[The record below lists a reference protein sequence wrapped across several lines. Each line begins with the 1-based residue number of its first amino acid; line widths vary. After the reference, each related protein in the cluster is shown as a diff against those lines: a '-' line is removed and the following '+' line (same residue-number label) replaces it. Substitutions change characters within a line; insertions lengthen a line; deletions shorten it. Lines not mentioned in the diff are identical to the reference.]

1 MRPVMLYCCTIILA
15 LLLASAG
22 TADAGQ
28 VVTQDI
34 RDQARK
40 LLQDEKTLSAVTAK
54 NTLAVLYFRN
64 RSGLEELDPVRKG
77 LALMLITDLSTVKD
91 LQVVERVRLQ
101 ALAEE
106 LGLGSSGIVEP
117 DTGPRVGRLLG
128 ARWLVGGDIHGA
140 LQKLNVQSDILEV
153 PADHVLGRPVS
164 EGQLEELFRVEKDLL
179 FEILKLVKID
189 VTPDEK
195 SRLMKPC
202 SSSWS
207 ALIYLFKGADA
218 SDRGEYQAAAELYEK
233 SLREDPRICLAGDA
247 LAELRS
253 LGLASVK
260 TKSGDLL
267 KSLRHGTSLTNE
279 LGQKEELR
287 HEIKPDDLQRKDYYG
302 TTGR

>member
-1 MRPVMLYCCTIILA
+1 MRPVMLYCFSIVLA

-77 LALMLITDLSTVKD
+77 LALMLITDLSMVKD

-153 PADHVLGRPVS
+153 PADHAKRP
-164 EGQLEELFRVEKDLL
+164 
-179 FEILKLVKID
+179 
-189 VTPDEK
+189 
-195 SRLMKPC
+195 C
-202 SSSWS
+202 
-207 ALIYLFKGADA
+207 
-218 SDRGEYQAAAELYEK
+218 
-233 SLREDPRICLAGDA
+233 
-247 LAELRS
+247 
-253 LGLASVK
+253 
-260 TKSGDLL
+260 
-267 KSLRHGTSLTNE
+267 
-279 LGQKEELR
+279 
-287 HEIKPDDLQRKDYYG
+287 
-302 TTGR
+302 TG